1 LASLSRR
8 DQDFD
13 ADLWADLAARV
24 LGVAAAF
31 GLAALGLFLLIPT
44 AGAGHLPAL
53 PLGAAEPQRPLIGLL
68 CFALSGLVAT
78 SVMLFRTP
86 APSIRKPRPTP
97 REMNLAPAGPAEAPP
112 LAPFPTAGPWRPPEP
127 PEPIAPAVDLESAPS
142 PEPAPEAFT
151 PPATPDA
158 ILPVELA
165 ATEVLEFVQPEIAPP
180 ATEQSAPEP
189 PEIGEPEI
197 EEPEIDQPELR
208 PEPTAAEPAPIAD
221 VEPQPPPPEAVYGLS
236 DEDFYARRQKLK
248 ATLGEASALAA
259 ALNAQAVGDHQHA
272 LAAQDVGDAALAA
285 GAADRAAD
293 AYDWAL
299 RHARS
304 LLEAHPDALAVRTV
318 LAEVLA
324 KIGDLNA
331 AKGRMGAATDAYEEA
346 ISHRRDAARLGE
358 AGDHGLGL
366 AAVLEKLAMVRKARG
381 ETDKARALYTES
393 LEHLAPLVAEDP
405 RHGDM
410 AYRAKLSLLA
420 LDDPA

>member
-1 LASLSRR
+1 MASLSRR

-78 SVMLFRTP
+78 TVMLFRTP
-86 APSIRKPRPTP
+86 PPSIRKPRPAS
-97 REMNLAPAGPAEAPP
+97 RGMSLAPDGPAEAPA
-112 LAPFPTAGPWRPPEP
+112 LAPFPAAAPWRAPAPPEP
-127 PEPIAPAVDLESAPS
+127 VADLGGASS
-142 PEPAPEAFT
+142 PEPEPVAAT
-151 PPATPDA
+151 PPVSADIA
-158 ILPVELA
+158 LPVEPA
-165 ATEVLEFVQPEIAPP
+165 ATEVLEFVQAEIAPP
-180 ATEQSAPEP
+180 AAEVAPEP
-189 PEIGEPEI
+189 AGIEQPGIGQTELRLEPE
-197 EEPEIDQPELR
+197 
-208 PEPTAAEPAPIAD
+208 AAEAGPIVEVD
-221 VEPQPPPPEAVYGLS
+221 PVEPQPPSAEAVYGLS
-236 DEDFYARRQKLK
+236 DEDFFARREKLR
-248 ATLGEASALAA
+248 ATLGEASAMAA

-299 RHARS
+299 RHARN
-304 LLEAHPDALAVRTV
+304 LLEAHPDALEVRTV

-346 ISHRRDAARLGE
+346 INHRRDAARLGE

-381 ETDKARALYTES
+381 ETDKARALYAES

-420 LDDPA
+420 LDDQQGPPP